1 MPHPEGAKEEMSGY
15 RLGFASWQTKLWNT
29 QFTYLL
35 LEGSSRLKK
44 CYFVSIMFMAE
55 TKV

>member
-29 QFTYLL
+29 RFTYLL
-35 LEGSSRLKK
+35 LEVLLVKK

-55 TKV
+55 TKG